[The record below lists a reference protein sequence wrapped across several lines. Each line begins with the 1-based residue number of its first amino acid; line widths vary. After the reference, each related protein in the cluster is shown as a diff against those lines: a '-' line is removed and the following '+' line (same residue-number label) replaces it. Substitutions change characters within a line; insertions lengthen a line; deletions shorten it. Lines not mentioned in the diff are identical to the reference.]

1 MPAFEIRP
9 ALPHEASFLTMLALR
24 SKAYWGYSAEFMAAC
39 REELTYSAADFQH
52 IDFFVADRAGAL
64 LGFYALA
71 RHSPTQVEL
80 EALFVE
86 PDHIG
91 QGIGRALI
99 EHAKTTAGA
108 KGAKTMII
116 QGDPHAKRFYLAA
129 GGELTGETESGSIP
143 GRYLP
148 TFSIRLAAKNSGQ

>member
-1 MPAFEIRP
+1 MATLAIRQAEPAE
-9 ALPHEASFLTMLALR
+9 ALAISSLALR
-24 SKAYWGYSAEFMAAC
+24 SKAYWGYSEEFMAAC
-39 REELTYSAADFQH
+39 REELTYSAADFRH
-52 IDFFVADRAGAL
+52 IDFFVAERAGIL
-64 LGFYALA
+64 LGFYALK
-71 RHSPTQVEL
+71 RLSTSEVEL

-86 PDHIG
+86 PAYIG

-99 EHAKTTAGA
+99 EHAKATAGD
-108 KGAKTMII
+108 KGAETMII

-148 TFSIRLAAKNSGQ
+148 TFAIRLAAKGL